1 MHLPPMFLRRSG
13 ISPPPFAAA
22 SWRWSPGGLAPDAI
36 SAIAGLEVSI
46 SAPSGHLPNPVH
58 KVRVGSLHNPVQ
70 TVSAGR
76 LPSSPA
82 PLRPPCKRRCLPW
95 SPTLAACQATLLVI
109 STGL

>member
-13 ISPPPFAAA
+13 VSPPPFAAA
-22 SWRWSPGGLAPDAI
+22 SWRWSPGGLALDAI
-36 SAIAGLEVSI
+36 SATAGLEVSI

-76 LPSSPA
+76 LPFIARS
-82 PLRPPCKRRCLPW
+82 
-95 SPTLAACQATLLVI
+95 TAACV
-109 STGL
+109 